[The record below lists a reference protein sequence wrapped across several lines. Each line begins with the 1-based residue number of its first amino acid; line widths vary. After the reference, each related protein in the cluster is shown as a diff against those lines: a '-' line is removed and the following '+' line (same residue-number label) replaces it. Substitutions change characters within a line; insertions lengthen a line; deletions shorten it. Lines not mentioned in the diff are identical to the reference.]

1 MGTIKDYLQP
11 SPIEKYFAHRDM
23 WEKYFSI
30 NNRFVNQNVMNALE
44 PLQIAIQPYLES
56 MIIAQSANNAIIA
69 NMPSFDRIA
78 NSFEQLQ
85 QVHKIM
91 QPMAEYQAILNN
103 IKLTLADT
111 SITDFIILDNDVK
124 VFEDLSSFESNIQ
137 LSPAEEEVID
147 TIIKDEAYL
156 NWFNKCVNI
165 FANKIQNV
173 KKEDVA
179 KWIFLCLLN
188 RICSRLFD
196 FILDKI
202 I

>member
-23 WEKYFSI
+23 WEKLFSI
-30 NNRFVNQNVMNALE
+30 NQRVLKQSLMMDLS
-44 PLQIAIQPYLES
+44 PLQIAMQPYLKS
-56 MIIAQSANNAIIA
+56 MFIAQSANNAIIA
-69 NMPSFDRIA
+69 SMSSLDCIA
-78 NSFEQLQ
+78 TRFEQLQ
-85 QVHKIM
+85 QMHKIM

-111 SITDFIILDNDVK
+111 SITDFIVLNNDVK
-124 VFEDLSSFESNIQ
+124 VFEDLSSCESNIQ
-137 LSPAEEEVID
+137 LSPAEEEVVN

-156 NWFNKCVNI
+156 NWFNECVKI
-165 FANKIQNV
+165 FTNKIQNV

-196 FILDKI
+196 FMLDKI